1 MKRRDRWQDRKRER
15 EKISETD
22 DGRETRKERRSSSS
36 SSSSCSSFPFQ
47 TGGAERM
54 IAIPVP
60 RATRSGQAQLGRG
73 TIEWKSR
80 RVFRRGVAFGA
91 RTVEETEERGKKKE
105 KHSTLSR
112 AKWKSRENKDK
123 LTVPGWMGR
132 IHSVAD
138 CASRRRKEA
147 PERKSDWVLILD
159 CGRDETYKEQTV
171 ATWDWITR

>member
-1 MKRRDRWQDRKRER
+1 MKRRDRWQDRKKER
-15 EKISETD
+15 ENETD
-22 DGRETRKERRSSSS
+22 DERETRKERASV
-36 SSSSCSSFPFQ
+36 FVVFFLFF
-47 TGGAERM
+47 
-54 IAIPVP
+54 IPV
-60 RATRSGQAQLGRG
+60 SDGRG
-73 TIEWKSR
+73 RTNDSDSRAKSYSFGPSTTWPR
-80 RVFRRGVAFGA
+80 HNRVKVASRLSPRGGFRSAHGRKGK
-91 RTVEETEERGKKKE
+91 RGKKKE

-171 ATWDWITR
+171 ATRDWITR